1 MKMGLCS
8 VVFVVL
14 LILKLCGLVVI
25 SWWWVFSP
33 LLFVL
38 AFWCFL
44 LPLIFIGV
52 FMFKL
57 VKEFS
62 KNGRV

>member
-14 LILKLCGLVVI
+14 LILKLWGLVVI

-33 LLFVL
+33 LILVV
-38 AFWCFL
+38 AFWGLL
-44 LPLIFIGV
+44 LPLIFISV

-62 KNGRV
+62 KNGL

>member
-33 LLFVL
+33 LIFIIV
-38 AFWCFL
+38 FWCFILPCLFLGL
-44 LPLIFIGV
+44 LMV
-52 FMFKL
+52 HL
-57 VKEFS
+57 VKEYK
-62 KNGRV
+62 KNDRV

>member
-14 LILKLCGLVVI
+14 LILKLCGLIVI

-33 LLFVL
+33 LIFIVV
-38 AFWCFL
+38 FWCFILPFLFLGL
-44 LPLIFIGV
+44 LMV
-52 FMFKL
+52 HL
-57 VKEFS
+57 VKGY
-62 KNGRV
+62 KKDDRV